1 MRIIVTGASG
11 ALGSIVAEHL
21 ETGGVQVARI
31 IRGSDQA
38 APGRFP
44 CGDLADISLSGQVLN
59 AAIDWLGG
67 VDGLVNIAG
76 GFKWEKI
83 EEGNPATWQQMFASN
98 VQTALASCMSVLPH
112 LKAGGSIVNVGATAA
127 AHAGTGMGAYATA
140 KSGVARLTESLAA
153 EVKARGIRVNAI
165 LPQTIDTPQ
174 NRRDMPKADHSQWT
188 SPQAI
193 AEVIHFLLS
202 NGSRAITGALI
213 PVTNAA

>member
-11 ALGSIVAEHL
+11 ALGSIVADHL
-21 ETGGVQVARI
+21 ETGGAQVARI
-31 IRGSDQA
+31 IRGGDQA

-44 CGDLADISLSGQVLN
+44 CSDLADISLSGQALN

-67 VDGLVNIAG
+67 VDGLINIAG

-127 AHAGTGMGAYATA
+127 AHAGAGMGAYATA